1 MQVKASLKKY
11 RRSARKARE
20 VANVLRGMD
29 VENAVCQLM
38 VLEKGSCQ
46 DILSLVK
53 SAVANAVNNFK
64 LKEDDLYIAE
74 IKVNEGATMKRWR
87 ARAHGRAFK
96 ILKRTCHIELVLDEK
111 EKDLKNSKNIK
122 TEKSQLVEKTEIKKE
137 NDKNVKKAS
146 SVKKIEKEKD
156 KEDDKKIK

>member
-1 MQVKASLKKY
+1 MQVKASLKNY

-20 VANVLRGMD
+20 VANILRGMD
-29 VENAVCQLM
+29 IENAVCQLM
-38 VLEKGSCQ
+38 VWEKGSCQ
-46 DILSLVK
+46 DILKLVK
-53 SAVANAVNNFK
+53 SAVANAENNFK

-111 EKDLKNSKNIK
+111 EK
-122 TEKSQLVEKTEIKKE
+122 EIKKIVG
-137 NDKNVKKAS
+137 KKKVKAEKTAGLK
-146 SVKKIEKEKD
+146 VRKETKKINKID
-156 KEDDKKIK
+156 K